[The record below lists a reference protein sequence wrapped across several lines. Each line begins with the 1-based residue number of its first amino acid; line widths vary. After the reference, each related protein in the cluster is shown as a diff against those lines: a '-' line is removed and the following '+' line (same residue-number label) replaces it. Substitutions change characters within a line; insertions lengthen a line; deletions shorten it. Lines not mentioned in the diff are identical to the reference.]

1 MNITASLRHNAKRFP
16 DKMAITCEGR
26 TYSYQELNEEVNR
39 LANGLMETGLEKGDK
54 VSLFMKNSDH
64 YVLAFFAIL
73 KAGGVVVPV
82 NYRLSPD
89 ESGYIFEQ
97 SESRFIFC
105 DAEFERAVAEG
116 KKQAVSLKQVIVH
129 PVPDNDDYLSW
140 DRVLSDNALE
150 PSIEVLST
158 DDAEILY
165 TSGTTGKPK
174 GALFDHQRIATVST
188 SFVFGVGI
196 SSKDRL
202 LHAVPL
208 FHSAQLNLYL
218 VTGILLG
225 TSNIILRDFHPEK
238 AVQLISEFQVT
249 VFFGL
254 PDMYGGLL
262 QLPNGAEADL
272 SSVTKCMYGADP
284 IDPELVKKA
293 MDVFGHQQFYNLCL
307 LTEGGPGGVF
317 LLPEQHE
324 YKLGSGG
331 KPMYFTEV
339 RVVND
344 EFLDVDPGTIG
355 EFVIKGAT
363 VMKEYYNKP
372 EETKEAFQNGW
383 LLTGD
388 LATID
393 EDGFISLVDRKA
405 DRIISAGENIYSIE
419 VEQVINNHPQV
430 AEAATVGLPE
440 EEWGEIV
447 GVIIVPKPGET
458 IVEEQLMDYFLEK
471 LPGYKIPR
479 KYMIAESLPR
489 NASGKIMKYQLREL
503 HISEFEWF
511 RKVPERRY

>member
-1 MNITASLRHNAKRFP
+1 MNITESLRQNAKRFP
-16 DKMAITCEGR
+16 DKMAITCDGR

-39 LANGLMETGLEKGDK
+39 LANGLIETGLQKGDK
-54 VSLFMKNSDH
+54 VSVFMKNSDQ
-64 YVLAFFAIL
+64 YVLAFFAVL

-82 NYRLSPD
+82 NCLLSPD
-89 ESGYIFEQ
+89 ESGYIFSQ
-97 SESRFIFC
+97 SESKFIFC
-105 DAEFERAVAEG
+105 DTEFERVIAEAV
-116 KKQAVSLKQVIVH
+116 KQTDSLRQVIVH
-129 PVPDNDDYLSW
+129 PASDNPAYLSW
-140 DRVLSDNALE
+140 ESMQSENALE

-174 GALFDHQRIATVST
+174 GALFDHQRLANVST
-188 SFVFGVGI
+188 SFVFGVEIGAN
-196 SSKDRL
+196 DRL

-208 FHSAQLNLYL
+208 FHSAQLNLFL
-218 VTGILLG
+218 VTGIMLG

-238 AVQLISEFQVT
+238 AIQAINEFQAT

-254 PDMYGGLL
+254 PDMYSALL
-262 QLPNGAEADL
+262 QVPNAEEADL
-272 SSVTKCMYGADP
+272 SSVAKCMYGSDP
-284 IDPELVKKA
+284 IDPDLVRKA
-293 MDVFGHQQFYNLCL
+293 MDFFGHQQFYNLCL

-317 LLPEQHE
+317 LLPDQHE
-324 YKLGSGG
+324 HKLGSGG

-339 RVVND
+339 RVVNE
-344 EFLDVDPGTIG
+344 EFLDVEPGTIG
-355 EFVIKGAT
+355 EFVIKGDLI
-363 VMKEYYNKP
+363 MKEYYKKP
-372 EETKEAFQNGW
+372 EETEEAFKNGW

-419 VEQVINNHPQV
+419 VERVINGHPQV

-447 GVIIVPKPGET
+447 GVIIVPKEGEV
-458 IVEEQLMDYFLEK
+458 IDEEQLMDYFLEQ

-479 KYMIAESLPR
+479 KYLIAESLPR
-489 NASGKIMKYQLREL
+489 NSSGKIMKYQLREL

-511 RKVPERRY
+511 RKIPESRY

>member
-1 MNITASLRHNAKRFP
+1 MNITASLTQNAKRFP

-39 LANGLMETGLEKGDK
+39 LANGLIDTGLQKGDK
-54 VSLFMKNSDH
+54 VSLFMKNSDY
-64 YVLAFFAIL
+64 YVLAFYAVL
-73 KAGGVVVPV
+73 KAGGVAVPV

-89 ESGYIFEQ
+89 ESGYIFGQ

-105 DAEFERAVAEG
+105 DAEFERVITEG
-116 KKQAVSLKQVIVH
+116 KEQAASLQQVIVQ
-129 PVPDNDDYLSW
+129 PAPDNADYLNWES
-140 DRVLSDNALE
+140 VLSENALE
-150 PSIEVLST
+150 PAVELLGA

-174 GALFDHQRIATVST
+174 GALFDHQRLANVSA
-188 SFVFGVGI
+188 SFVFGVELGAE
-196 SSKDRL
+196 DRL

-208 FHSAQLNLYL
+208 FHSVQLNLFL

-225 TSNIILRDFHPEK
+225 TSNVIMRDFHPEK
-238 AVQLISEFQVT
+238 AIELIDEFQIT

-254 PDMYGGLL
+254 PDMYSGLL
-262 QLPNGAEADL
+262 QLPDADETEL
-272 SSVTKCMYGADP
+272 SSVKKCMYGADP
-284 IDPELVKKA
+284 IDPDLVKKA
-293 MDVFGHQQFYNLCL
+293 MDFFGHQQFYNLCL

-324 YKLGSGG
+324 NKVGSGG

-339 RVVND
+339 RVVDD
-344 EFLDVDPGTIG
+344 EFLDVEPGMIG
-355 EFVIKGAT
+355 EFVLKGAT

-372 EETKEAFQNGW
+372 QETEEAFQNGW

-388 LATID
+388 LATVD

-447 GVIIVPKPGET
+447 GVIIVPKEGET
-458 IVEEQLMDYFLEK
+458 IEEDQLMDYFLEQ
-471 LPGYKIPR
+471 LPGYKVPR

-511 RKVPERRY
+511 RKIPESRY

>member
-1 MNITASLRHNAKRFP
+1 MNITTSLRQNAKRFS

-26 TYSYQELNEEVNR
+26 SYTYQELNEEVNR
-39 LANGLMETGLEKGDK
+39 LANGLLETGLQKGDK
-54 VSLFMKNSDH
+54 VSLFMKNSDY
-64 YVLAFFAIL
+64 YVLAFFAVL
-73 KAGGVVVPV
+73 KAGGVAVPV
-82 NYRLSPD
+82 NYQLSSD
-89 ESGYIFEQ
+89 ESGYIFGQ
-97 SESRFIFC
+97 SDSRFIFC
-105 DAEFERAVAEG
+105 DAEFELVVAEE
-116 KKQAVSLKQVIVH
+116 KAQASSLQQIIVH
-129 PVPDNDDYLSW
+129 PAPDNNDYLSW
-140 DRVLSDNALE
+140 ESVVSENALE
-150 PSIEVLST
+150 PSVEVFST

-174 GALFDHQRIATVST
+174 GALFDHQRLANVSA
-188 SFVFGVGI
+188 SFVFGVEL
-196 SSKDRL
+196 KAEDRI

-208 FHSAQLNLYL
+208 FHSVQLNLYL

-225 TSNIILRDFHPEK
+225 TSNVIVRDFEPVK
-238 AVQLISEFQVT
+238 AIQAINEFQVS

-254 PDMYGGLL
+254 PDMYSALL
-262 QLPNGAEADL
+262 QMPDADTVDV

-284 IDPELVKKA
+284 IEADLVKQA
-293 MDVFGHQQFYNLCL
+293 MTFFGHQQFYNLCL

-317 LLPEQHE
+317 LLPAQHE
-324 YKLGSGG
+324 YKVGSGG

-339 RVVND
+339 RVVD
-344 EFLDVDPGTIG
+344 EEFRDVQPGTIG

-363 VMKEYYNKP
+363 VMKEYFKKP
-372 EETKEAFQNGW
+372 QETEEAFQNGW

-419 VEQVINNHPQV
+419 VEQVINSHPQV

-447 GVIIVPKPGET
+447 GVVIVPKQGET
-458 IVEEQLMDYFLEK
+458 IDEEKLMDYFLEH

-479 KYMIAESLPR
+479 KYRIADSLPR
-489 NASGKIMKYQLREL
+489 SGAGKIVKYKLREL

-511 RKVPERRY
+511 RKIPESRY

>member
-1 MNITASLRHNAKRFP
+1 MNITAPLRQNAKRFP
-16 DKMAITCEGR
+16 DKMAITCDGR
-26 TYSYQELNEEVNR
+26 MYSYQELNEEVNR
-39 LANGLMETGLEKGDK
+39 LANGLIETGLQKGDK
-54 VSLFMKNSDH
+54 VSFFMKNSDY
-64 YVLAFFAIL
+64 YVLAFFAVL

-82 NYRLSPD
+82 NCLLSPD

-105 DAEFERAVAEG
+105 DTEFERVIAEG
-116 KKQAVSLKQVIVH
+116 IKQAELLQQVIVF
-129 PVPDNDDYLSW
+129 PTSGSSEYLNWES
-140 DRVLSDNALE
+140 VLSENALE

-174 GALFDHQRIATVST
+174 GAVFDHQRIVNVSM
-188 SFVFGVGI
+188 SFVFGAEIGAN
-196 SSKDRL
+196 DRL
-202 LHAVPL
+202 LHAVPF
-208 FHSAQLNLYL
+208 FHSAQLNLFL

-225 TSNIILRDFHPEK
+225 TSNVILRDFHPEK
-238 AVQLISEFQVT
+238 AIQAINEFQVT

-254 PDMYGGLL
+254 PDMYSTLL
-262 QLPNGAEADL
+262 EVPDTEAAEL
-272 SSVTKCMYGADP
+272 SSVTKCMYGSDP
-284 IDPELVKKA
+284 IDPDLVRKA
-293 MDVFGHQQFYNLCL
+293 MDFFGHQQFYNLCL

-339 RVVND
+339 RVVNE
-344 EFLDVDPGTIG
+344 EFLDVQPGTIG
-355 EFVIKGAT
+355 EFVIKGDL

-372 EETKEAFQNGW
+372 EETGEAFKNGW

-419 VEQVINNHPQV
+419 VERVINGHPQV

-447 GVIIVPKPGET
+447 GVIIVPKEGET
-458 IVEEQLMDYFLEK
+458 IDEEQLMDYFLEQ

-479 KYMIAESLPR
+479 KYLIADSLPR
-489 NASGKIMKYQLREL
+489 NSSGKIMKYQLREL

-511 RKVPERRY
+511 RKIPESRY

>member
-1 MNITASLRHNAKRFP
+1 MNITAALRQNAKRFP
-16 DKMAITCEGR
+16 DKVAIAYEGR

-39 LANGLMETGLEKGDK
+39 MANGLLETGLQKGDK
-54 VSLFMKNSDH
+54 VSLFMKNSD
-64 YVLAFFAIL
+64 YNVLAFFAVL
-73 KAGGVVVPV
+73 KAGGVAVPV
-82 NYRLSPD
+82 NYRLSAD
-89 ESGYIFEQ
+89 ESGYIFGQ

-105 DAEFERAVAEG
+105 DAEFEGVIAEG
-116 KKQAVSLKQVIVH
+116 KRQATSLQQVIVH
-129 PVPDNDDYLSW
+129 PAPENNDYLSW
-140 DRVLSDNALE
+140 ESVLSESALD
-150 PSIEVLST
+150 PMVEVLNT
-158 DDAEILY
+158 DNAEILY

-174 GALFDHQRIATVST
+174 GALFDHQRLVNVSA

-196 SSKDRL
+196 DAEDRI

-208 FHSAQLNLYL
+208 FHSVQLNLYL

-225 TSNIILRDFHPEK
+225 TSNIIL
-238 AVQLISEFQVT
+238 SEFDPEHVVKALEEFEVS

-254 PDMYGGLL
+254 PNMYEALL
-262 QLPNGAEADL
+262 QVPNAESANL

-293 MDVFGHQQFYNLCL
+293 MDFFGHQQFYNLCL

-324 YKLGSGG
+324 AKIGSGG
-331 KPMYFTEV
+331 KPMYFMEV
-339 RVVND
+339 RVVDD
-344 EFLDVDPGTIG
+344 EFKDVQPGLIG
-355 EFVIKGAT
+355 EFIVKGNT

-372 EETKEAFQNGW
+372 QETAESFRDGW

-393 EDGFISLVDRKA
+393 EDGYISLVDRKA
-405 DRIISAGENIYSIE
+405 DRIISAGENIFSIE
-419 VEQVINNHPQV
+419 VEQVTMNHPQV

-447 GVIIVPKPGET
+447 GVIIVPKDGET
-458 IVEEQLMDYFLEK
+458 IEEEQLMDYYLEH
-471 LPGYKIPR
+471 LPGYKIPK
-479 KYMIAESLPR
+479 KYKIVESLPR
-489 NASGKIMKYQLREL
+489 NASGKIMKYKLREL

-511 RKVPERRY
+511 RKVPESRY

>member
-1 MNITASLRHNAKRFP
+1 MNITASLTQNAKRFP

-39 LANGLMETGLEKGDK
+39 LANGLMDTGLQKGDK

-64 YVLAFFAIL
+64 YVLAFFAVL
-73 KAGGVVVPV
+73 KAGGIAVPV
-82 NYRLSPD
+82 NYQLTAD
-89 ESGYIFEQ
+89 ESGYIFGQ
-97 SESRFIFC
+97 SDSKFIFC
-105 DAEFERAVAEG
+105 DAEFEHVVAEG
-116 KKQAVSLKQVIVH
+116 KKQAVSLQQIIVH
-129 PVPDNDDYLSW
+129 PSPNNAEYLSW
-140 DRVLSDNALE
+140 ESILSENALE

-158 DDAEILY
+158 DNAEILY

-174 GALFDHQRIATVST
+174 GALFDHQRLAAVSS
-188 SFVFGVGI
+188 SFVFGVEL
-196 SSKDRL
+196 SAKDHI

-238 AVQLISEFQVT
+238 AIELITEFQVT

-254 PDMYGGLL
+254 PDMYSGLL
-262 QLPNGAEADL
+262 QVPDTEEADL
-272 SSVTKCMYGADP
+272 SSVSKCMYGADP
-284 IDPELVKKA
+284 IDPDLVKKA
-293 MDVFGHQQFYNLCL
+293 MELFGHQQFYNLCL

-339 RVVND
+339 RVVDD
-344 EFLDVDPGTIG
+344 EFLDVDPGVIG

-363 VMKEYYNKP
+363 VMKEYYNKA
-372 EETKEAFQNGW
+372 EETEEAFRNGW

-405 DRIISAGENIYSIE
+405 DRIISAGENIYSAE

-430 AEAATVGLPE
+430 QEAATVGLPE

-447 GVIIVPKPGET
+447 GVIIVPKAGET
-458 IVEEQLMDYFLEK
+458 IDEDQLMEYFLEQ

-479 KYMIAESLPR
+479 KYRIADALPR

-511 RKVPERRY
+511 RKIPESRY